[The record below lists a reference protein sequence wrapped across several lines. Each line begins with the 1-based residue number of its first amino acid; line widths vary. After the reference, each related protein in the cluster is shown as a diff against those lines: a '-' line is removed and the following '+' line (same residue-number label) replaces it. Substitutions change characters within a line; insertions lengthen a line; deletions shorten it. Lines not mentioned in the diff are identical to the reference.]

1 MGPVIRFRDQQVV
14 NFRRFAFP
22 DPAEHGYRWV
32 DVKCFE
38 LTAAPP
44 TDRAVLEA
52 LITED
57 RFADDYAGGGIGTDA
72 AIHGPYQLDHIT
84 AEAYEGLDTQSAVG
98 VLTSWARQY
107 GSVPADLADALSERV
122 YALIAS
128 ASSCYKLRDL
138 DKAARHDW
146 AGVHTQFHEL
156 VAINRVAGTVALI
169 VAADD

>member
-1 MGPVIRFRDQQVV
+1 MDPVIGFRDQLVV

-38 LTAAPP
+38 FATAPP
-44 TDRAVLEA
+44 TDKAIMQA
-52 LITED
+52 LITEGH
-57 RFADDYAGGGIGTDA
+57 FADDYAGGGISTDA
-72 AIHGPYQLDHIT
+72 AIHGPYQLAHIT
-84 AEAYEGLDTQSAVG
+84 AEAYEGIDTQSAVG
-98 VLTSWARQY
+98 VLDSWACQY
-107 GSVPADLADALSERV
+107 GSVPADLADVLSTRV
-122 YALIAS
+122 YGLIAR
-128 ASSCYKLRDL
+128 ASSCYRLREL